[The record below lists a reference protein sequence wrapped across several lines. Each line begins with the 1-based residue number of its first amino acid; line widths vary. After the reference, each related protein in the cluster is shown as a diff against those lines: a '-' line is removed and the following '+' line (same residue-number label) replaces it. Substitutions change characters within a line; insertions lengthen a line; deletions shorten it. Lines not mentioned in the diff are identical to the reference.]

1 MLGLGYDELYSLTP
15 RSFNNRLEGF
25 KMHQEQ
31 MSQNQWEQT
40 RIILLGCLSP
50 HSKKNLKP
58 QEILPLPWDSNNK
71 PKKEIASKEHIQKV
85 LEKYNKS
92 KFNKI

>member
-1 MLGLGYDELYSLTP
+1 LLELSYNELYSSTP
-15 RSFNNRLEGF
+15 RSFNNRLNGF
-25 KMHQEQ
+25 KKHQEQ

-40 RIILLGCLSP
+40 RIILMGCLQP

-58 QEILPLPWDSNNK
+58 KDVLPLPWDEKYK
-71 PKKEIASKEHIQKV
+71 PKKEIATKEHIQKV
-85 LEKYNKS
+85 LEKYEKI